1 MALPF
6 RHVGLNAVFLQPRMG
21 GLGVYTKELV
31 AAFRRLA
38 PELRVS
44 LFLSPA
50 GVGEVQREPWAG
62 EVGLVTHPLLGLP
75 GLKAVGE
82 LTLLG
87 ALAARRRVDVLH
99 SVALTG
105 PLRTRGAHVVTIA
118 DTTWITHPDPAE
130 RVTVAVWK
138 ALVPPVARRADRVI
152 AIAGAGADDIVEHL
166 GVARERIDVVQ
177 PGFGTGTRAP
187 ATSPADLRARLGL
200 GDGPLV
206 LTVSQKR
213 VHKNLMR
220 LVRAMARVREHV
232 PGAVLVMPGNPTP
245 HERELEAEAARLGLD
260 GAIAFIPYVGAGDLE
275 GLYAAASCFVIASTQ
290 EGFGLPVLEAQ
301 ARGLAVA
308 SSNAAALP
316 EAAGPGAAYFDPY
329 DEAAIAAAIVSL
341 LTDRALADRLVAAGR
356 EHAATFTWERAAQGT
371 LETYERAWR
380 ARAAR

>member
-118 DTTWITHPDPAE
+118 DTTWIT
-130 RVTVAVWK
+130 
-138 ALVPPVARRADRVI
+138 
-152 AIAGAGADDIVEHL
+152 
-166 GVARERIDVVQ
+166 
-177 PGFGTGTRAP
+177 
-187 ATSPADLRARLGL
+187 
-200 GDGPLV
+200 
-206 LTVSQKR
+206 SQ
-213 VHKNLMR
+213 
-220 LVRAMARVREHV
+220 
-232 PGAVLVMPGNPTP
+232 
-245 HERELEAEAARLGLD
+245 
-260 GAIAFIPYVGAGDLE
+260 
-275 GLYAAASCFVIASTQ
+275 
-290 EGFGLPVLEAQ
+290 
-301 ARGLAVA
+301 
-308 SSNAAALP
+308 
-316 EAAGPGAAYFDPY
+316 
-329 DEAAIAAAIVSL
+329 
-341 LTDRALADRLVAAGR
+341 
-356 EHAATFTWERAAQGT
+356 
-371 LETYERAWR
+371 
-380 ARAAR
+380 